1 MHQIFFKMKKTIVLL
16 VAVLCAGTLLAQE
29 TSSRPKSTFNYD
41 FQTYKKIS
49 IGTDFTYDIWQS
61 MPGEVGRKGFN
72 RSSGFFGTYNF
83 RLGKSNFYACPG
95 LGFNFRN
102 IYGNAL
108 LQRDTSGSIAYV
120 PVPKEVSGEKI
131 SFKKAKTTLSYIE
144 LPIDLRYSYKR
155 FQAGIGI
162 KVSCNIGVSSK
173 YKGDQFTE
181 NGIAGADVGSPVKEK
196 WTQIPNIAERFQFGA
211 QLRIGYSWIHA
222 YGYYSFT
229 KVFKSSTD
237 IEMAPIS
244 VGISV
249 MPFR

>member
-1 MHQIFFKMKKTIVLL
+1 MKRVIVLL
-16 VAVLCAGTLLAQE
+16 IAVLCAGTLLAQE
-29 TSSRPKSTFNYD
+29 TSSRSKTSFNSDY
-41 FQTYKKIS
+41 QTYKKIS

-61 MPGEVGRKGFN
+61 MPDAVGRKGFN

-83 RLGKSNFYACPG
+83 RLSQSNFYVCPG

-108 LQRDTSGSIAYV
+108 LQRDTTGSITYV
-120 PVPKEVSGEKI
+120 PVPLSKKDY
-131 SFKKAKTTLSYIE
+131 KKAKTTLSYIE

-173 YKGDQFTE
+173 YKGNQFYEDGMT
-181 NGIAGADVGSPVKEK
+181 GVAVGSHVKEK
-196 WTQIPNIAERFQFGA
+196 WLQIPDIAERFQFGA
-211 QLRIGYSWIHA
+211 QLRVGYSWIHA

-229 KVFKSSTD
+229 KVYKNSTG
-237 IEMAPIS
+237 IGMQPIS